1 MRNSVKEIAL
11 IGLLSATITAAKFAL
26 SFIPNIEVV
35 TLLFILYTTVFGLR
49 PTLFASLIF
58 STTEILIYGFSTWL
72 IGYYIIWPVLILLTH
87 FLQYRIKSEYGF
99 AFLGGLFGLLFGLFF
114 ALVESCFYGI
124 FYGIS
129 YWIKGVPFDIIHG
142 VSNFIIILSL
152 YKPLRN
158 MLDNFVKSGFLKKG
172 S

>member
-99 AFLGGLFGLLFGLFF
+99 AFLGGPVW
-114 ALVESCFYGI
+114 ALVWALFCPGGI
-124 FYGIS
+124 LFL
-129 YWIKGVPFDIIHG
+129 W
-142 VSNFIIILSL
+142 NL
-152 YKPLRN
+152 LRYLL
-158 MLDNFVKSGFLKKG
+158 LDKRHSF
-172 S
+172 